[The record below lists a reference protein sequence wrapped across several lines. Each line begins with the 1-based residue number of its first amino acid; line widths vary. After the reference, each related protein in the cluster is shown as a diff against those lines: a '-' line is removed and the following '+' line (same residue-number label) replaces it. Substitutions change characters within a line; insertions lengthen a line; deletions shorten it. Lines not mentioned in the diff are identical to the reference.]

1 MLMHSL
7 PLRCRT
13 TGKAIPF
20 LLPITFKCPTM
31 KEIKKFNSPMFG
43 ELRVTRNEK
52 GELLFCLKDVCNSLG
67 LQVGATAKRLGGDIN
82 STNVSSITV
91 LDANNHGQQMYF
103 VTEPDLYRCIFQS
116 RKPTARKFQD
126 WVFNEVLPSLRT
138 TGAYVVAKEEDCEED
153 IIARG
158 LIAAKAALARREERI
173 KELEEQGRRQEFVIE
188 QKDAQIDAQDKQIK
202 IAAPKADYYDKTL
215 ASTSCMTTTQVA
227 DDLHITAHTLNRKL
241 QEIGIIYSQSGQWHL
256 KMPYKKWN
264 LAGTRIYNYQSSN
277 GEVVTRVTLV
287 WNQRGKRFIL
297 ALYNNNFDVKRAI
310 AEIKGDISNK

>member
-1 MLMHSL
+1 
-7 PLRCRT
+7 
-13 TGKAIPF
+13 
-20 LLPITFKCPTM
+20 
-31 KEIKKFNSPMFG
+31 MFG

-138 TGAYVVAKEEDCEED
+138 TGAYVVAKKEDCEED

-173 KELEEQGRRQEFVIE
+173 KELEEQGRRQELVIE
-188 QKDAQIDAQDKQIK
+188 QKDEQIDLQCKQIK
-202 IAAPKADYYDKTL
+202 EAAPKADYYDKTL

-227 DDLHITAHTLNRKL
+227 DDLHTTAHALNRKL

-256 KMPYKKWN
+256 KMPYKGWN
-264 LAGTRIYNYQSSN
+264 LASTRTFNRQKEN
-277 GEVVTRVTLV
+277 GDILTKVTLV

>member
-13 TGKAIPF
+13 TGKTIPF

-173 KELEEQGRRQEFVIE
+173 KELECENSQSKQVIE
-188 QKDAQIDAQDKQIK
+188 AQGERIAKDA
-202 IAAPKADYYDKTL
+202 PKVEYYDQTL
-215 ASTSCMTTTQVA
+215 NSEDCMTSSQVA
-227 DDLHITAHTLNRKL
+227 LDLGITAQELHNKL
-241 QEIGIIYSQSGQWHL
+241 CQANIIYKQSGQWNLH
-256 KMPYKKWN
+256 KPYKGWKLHDTN
-264 LAGTRIYNYQSSN
+264 TYTFPSSN
-277 GEVVTRVTLV
+277 GGTHTKVYTV
-287 WNQRGKRFIL
+287 WTQRGRRFIIALFKNNFNVKL
-297 ALYNNNFDVKRAI
+297 AL
-310 AEIKGDISNK
+310 AEINGNIAK

>member
-158 LIAAKAALARREERI
+158 LIAAKAALTRREERI
-173 KELEEQGRRQEFVIE
+173 KELECENSQSKQVIE
-188 QKDAQIDAQDKQIK
+188 AQGERIAKDA
-202 IAAPKADYYDKTL
+202 PKVEYYDQTL
-215 ASTSCMTTTQVA
+215 NSKDCMTSSQVA
-227 DDLHITAHTLNRKL
+227 LDLGITAQELHNKL
-241 QEIGIIYSQSGQWHL
+241 CQANIIYKQSGQWNLH
-256 KMPYKKWN
+256 KPYKGWKLHDTN
-264 LAGTRIYNYQSSN
+264 TYTFPSSN
-277 GEVVTRVTLV
+277 GGTHTKVYTV
-287 WNQRGKRFIL
+287 WTQRGRRFIIALFKNNFNVKL
-297 ALYNNNFDVKRAI
+297 AL
-310 AEIKGDISNK
+310 AEINGNIAK

>member
-173 KELEEQGRRQEFVIE
+173 KELECENSQSKQVIE
-188 QKDAQIDAQDKQIK
+188 AQGERIAKDT
-202 IAAPKADYYDKTL
+202 PKVEYYDQTL
-215 ASTSCMTTTQVA
+215 NSKDCMTSSQVA
-227 DDLHITAHTLNRKL
+227 LDLGITAQELHNKL
-241 QEIGIIYSQSGQWHL
+241 CQANIIYKQSGQWNLH
-256 KMPYKKWN
+256 KPYKGWKLHDTN
-264 LAGTRIYNYQSSN
+264 AYTFPSSN
-277 GEVVTRVTLV
+277 GGTHTKVYTV
-287 WNQRGKRFIL
+287 WTQRGRRFIIALFKNNFNVKL
-297 ALYNNNFDVKRAI
+297 AL
-310 AEIKGDISNK
+310 AEINGNIAK